1 MFHAGSSGVDYLN
14 AAIGLGGLLGAFAAT
29 TLSAK
34 RLALTFGAAILLWG
48 APIAVLAPLSLF
60 GLAILCLAAVGAA
73 NAFEDV
79 ALITLLQRSTPD
91 GLLASVLGVLWGL
104 AMTAVAVGS
113 IVAPW
118 VVASVGDRTSL
129 VVVGL
134 VLPVLALV
142 FGRRLADIDKTVQ
155 PREGLKLI
163 DGVPMYAPLSL
174 AIKERVAASLLRVP
188 VRAGETVV
196 QAGGPGHRFYIV
208 GAGQLRIGRAGVHL
222 LDVGPGDY
230 FGEIALLKDVPRT
243 ASVTAVVDSVLYAL
257 GRDAFLVA
265 VTGHAASVVLA
276 RQVVTERQ
284 PEDGGQP
291 LQTGDPASVRRGRT
305 VWCRW
310 STTETIEG
318 GPREGH
324 AAGLGGK
331 SVLEAAVSLGSQP
344 PAVTFEHPYQLPE
357 LQWRDAVRDGG
368 QRLASR
374 RRLGRSVL
382 RRLDGGPPR
391 VLTGSGGTPD
401 GSPETRPKLRA
412 RRLRQQSRRSRTSA
426 GSVPGDLGWSRFLYA
441 RPGEH
446 HPAAGR
452 DLAPPVSKHGAGEQD
467 TMTPVTKEE
476 TMILGTQYYRPPF
489 PERRYW
495 HDDLAAMVD
504 AGLDTVQLWACWGW
518 IEAGPGKYR
527 FDDYDDLVSMAGSV
541 GLQVVI
547 STVAEIQPFWI
558 PRLLPGSEMV
568 DHFGRAVRS
577 SLRQECNVGLTP
589 GGCFDHP
596 GVRDKLGAFL
606 EEIGRRYRG
615 AEALFAWDCWNETR
629 WAVQADAY
637 VCYCHHTVAAYR
649 EWLRGRYGDLEGL
662 GAAWHRRYDSWD
674 DVVPGKSP
682 GRPYT
687 DLVEFEAFLT
697 WRSARHAAF
706 RAGRLRDADGSH
718 LVLAHCGK
726 PAVFSSGSEFEQAVS
741 RGNDFDLAEVL
752 DGFGCSHF
760 PAWEHYSVTELGSR
774 IEEICSAV
782 GSKPAWVSELQ
793 GGGARSGLGVWPAV
807 DPGAQQ
813 RWVWGAYGRGI
824 KAVLFWCWR
833 DEVFGRE
840 SSGFGLMGSD
850 GQSAGRLE
858 LMAQTGRVLKQN
870 DALFDGYRPDP
881 PEVGVLFSQGSY
893 QLDWR
898 RTATRRRKRAGACS
912 AG

>member
-1 MFHAGSSGVDYLN
+1 
-14 AAIGLGGLLGAFAAT
+14 
-29 TLSAK
+29 
-34 RLALTFGAAILLWG
+34 
-48 APIAVLAPLSLF
+48 
-60 GLAILCLAAVGAA
+60 
-73 NAFEDV
+73 
-79 ALITLLQRSTPD
+79 
-91 GLLASVLGVLWGL
+91 
-104 AMTAVAVGS
+104 
-113 IVAPW
+113 
-118 VVASVGDRTSL
+118 
-129 VVVGL
+129 
-134 VLPVLALV
+134 
-142 FGRRLADIDKTVQ
+142 
-155 PREGLKLI
+155 
-163 DGVPMYAPLSL
+163 
-174 AIKERVAASLLRVP
+174 
-188 VRAGETVV
+188 
-196 QAGGPGHRFYIV
+196 
-208 GAGQLRIGRAGVHL
+208 
-222 LDVGPGDY
+222 
-230 FGEIALLKDVPRT
+230 
-243 ASVTAVVDSVLYAL
+243 
-257 GRDAFLVA
+257 
-265 VTGHAASVVLA
+265 
-276 RQVVTERQ
+276 
-284 PEDGGQP
+284 
-291 LQTGDPASVRRGRT
+291 
-305 VWCRW
+305 
-310 STTETIEG
+310 
-318 GPREGH
+318 
-324 AAGLGGK
+324 
-331 SVLEAAVSLGSQP
+331 
-344 PAVTFEHPYQLPE
+344 
-357 LQWRDAVRDGG
+357 
-368 QRLASR
+368 
-374 RRLGRSVL
+374 
-382 RRLDGGPPR
+382 
-391 VLTGSGGTPD
+391 
-401 GSPETRPKLRA
+401 
-412 RRLRQQSRRSRTSA
+412 
-426 GSVPGDLGWSRFLYA
+426 
-441 RPGEH
+441 
-446 HPAAGR
+446 
-452 DLAPPVSKHGAGEQD
+452 
-467 TMTPVTKEE
+467 MTPVTKEE

-568 DHFGRAVRS
+568 DHFGRVVRS

-893 QLDWR
+893 QLDWAQNGNQAAQASGSMLGWLSLFERTQLPYRVVDSARPTGLDGLRLIVVPLAAGGPR
-898 RTATRRRKRAGACS
+898 RDGGGAGRVGEGRRHAGDRGRTRRLQRTGFLPVPRGQAARVCARPDQPGAPS
-912 AG
+912 GR